1 MKYLNSI
8 LLWVLAAI
16 TIVVLCMF
24 LFAESEN
31 VQLTNGNIIQV
42 STQLDAFITWM
53 TIAVAIGFVLLP
65 ISILIDAIIGKRFS
79 LLIVV
84 ASVIVLYFVCNML
97 SGEQEFTR
105 IVNGETQVFTESTMK
120 SIDAWLYSIYAL
132 VGATILL
139 IIGFGVKRAIIK

>member
-1 MKYLNSI
+1 MNSI